1 MRGMTDESVTNLY
14 FDYSGGRE
22 NAPTLTVMV
31 GPAGSGKSTVARS
44 VVNWHA
50 GGTVRVNRD
59 TLRAML
65 YCGSPWNNAKEQVI
79 RRLEEESVRLLL
91 SMGVDVIVDDTN
103 CSARTRHK
111 LEQIARASRARFH
124 LEIMNTD
131 KKECLRRNA
140 LRGGGE
146 RVPDEAVEQHFKRLA
161 AGAPVVPAGYAL
173 GSENRA
179 ADDWEDLLEGTLLLR
194 LPDAGIVVC
203 DIDGTA
209 ADAEG
214 IRDPFDETRV
224 LLDRPREGVA
234 RWLRG
239 LYPSYNILLFSGRH
253 SSVYVKAD
261 GQEQEVNVCKDTC
274 DWFEAY
280 GIPFDHILMRPEGSS
295 ASDHIVKQRK
305 LDALLRVFPRERIAF
320 AIDDRWKIVEQ
331 VWRANGVKV
340 YPVGGTPVHGEG
352 CTFRPDK
359 RGWRHCPQ
367 CGALED
373 F

>member
-1 MRGMTDESVTNLY
+1 MKGTDKSVTDLY
-14 FDYSGGRE
+14 LDYSGGKE

-50 GGTVRVNRD
+50 GRTVRVNRD

-65 YCGSPWNNAKEQVI
+65 YCDSPWNNSKEQVI
-79 RRLEEESVRLLL
+79 RRLEEESIRLLL
-91 SMGVDVIVDDTN
+91 STGVDVIVDDTN
-103 CSARTRHK
+103 CSARTRHR

-124 LEIMNTD
+124 LEIMNTG
-131 KKECLRRNA
+131 KAECLRRNA
-140 LRGGGE
+140 LREGRE
-146 RVPDEAVEQHFKRLA
+146 RVPDEAIEQHFKRLA

-179 ADDWEDLLEGTLLLR
+179 VDDWEDLLEGRLVLR
-194 LPDAGIVVC
+194 LPEAPIVVC

-214 IRDPFDETRV
+214 VRDPFDETRV

-239 LYPSYNILLFSGRH
+239 LYPSFNIFLFSGRH
-253 SSVYVKAD
+253 DSVYVKGAD

-280 GIPFDHILMRPEGSS
+280 RIPFDHILMRPEGSS
-295 ASDHIVKQRK
+295 ASDHIVKQRM
-305 LDALLRVFPRERIAF
+305 LDALLRVFPKDRLAF
-320 AIDDRWKIVEQ
+320 AIDDRWKIVMQ
-331 VWRANGVKV
+331 VWKANGIKV
-340 YPVGGTPVHGEG
+340 YPVGGTPVHGDN
-352 CTFRPDK
+352 CTSVPDK
-359 RGWRHCPQ
+359 GGWRHCPD